1 MRDIAPELLKSI
13 CTLQPTGSHDYSPR
27 YLLTGFCIC
36 IHKAILHTGSLFNN
50 KTKNMFQVNF
60 SEQSMNELNQIDT
73 RSQMEL
79 VETFSNITQEQLD
92 QPSDDIGCFSRNGKV
107 YYRIRAGDFRIYF
120 EQEKDGLFAHY
131 ILHKNTLSD
140 FVFRFKLPIT
150 EEFMIEQHDSFWK
163 YLESIRNSS
172 NEGK

>member
-1 MRDIAPELLKSI
+1 
-13 CTLQPTGSHDYSPR
+13 
-27 YLLTGFCIC
+27 
-36 IHKAILHTGSLFNN
+36 
-50 KTKNMFQVNF
+50 MFQVNF
-60 SEQSMNELNQIDT
+60 SEQSMNELNQLDT

-79 VETFSNITQEQLD
+79 VEIFSSLTQDQLD
-92 QPSDDIGCFSRNGKV
+92 NPSDDVGRFNRNNKT

-120 EQEKDGLFAHY
+120 EQEKESLFAHY

-163 YLESIRNSS
+163 YLESVRSKS
-172 NEGK
+172 DETE